1 MRKKNYEVEMHA
13 HVANVSKSLARTLS
27 AVADSKLSMAHA
39 SSPCARFCSSCN
51 SVTPSLAFA

>member
-1 MRKKNYEVEMHA
+1 MRKKIYEVEMHA

-39 SSPCARFCSSCN
+39 SSP
-51 SVTPSLAFA
+51 